1 MGRGKVR
8 AQRTLQIE
16 LLRKFYYCH
25 EEVAV
30 FNSPI

>member
-8 AQRTLQIE
+8 ATGTLQID
-16 LLRKFYYCH
+16 LVPKFYYCH